1 MEALVKASTLDRSPR
16 AAEDQRVPPQAPEEI
31 PQAQRD
37 NFRPR
42 RPPSAARL
50 AGNPLVWAALL
61 GLLFGVPIFRSVTRR
76 LGASP
81 AILGTLPAFTLT
93 DQRGQPFGT
102 RELAGKVWVADF
114 IFTSCQEACP
124 LLSQKMAEVG
134 RRARRLGPDFHLVSI
149 SVDPVR
155 DTPARLAEYAARY
168 GANPLAWSFLTGPAG
183 VIEAAVVGGFKV
195 GMGKEKQPAPG
206 NGEAAGNGEFWQIF
220 HGENL
225 VLVDRQLRIRGYFQ
239 ATPEGIDLLMAA
251 AGRVANE

>member
-1 MEALVKASTLDRSPR
+1 VTSEA
-16 AAEDQRVPPQAPEEI
+16 PPEI
-31 PQAQRD
+31 PQDPRADLRAGS
-37 NFRPR
+37 FRSR
-42 RPPSAARL
+42 RPWAPARL
-50 AGNPLVWAALL
+50 AGNPLIWGALL
-61 GLLFGVPIFRSVTRR
+61 ALLFGVPIFRSVTRR
-76 LGASP
+76 LGAAP
-81 AILGTLPAFTLT
+81 AVLGTLPAFTLT

-168 GANPLAWSFLTGPAG
+168 GANPLAWSFLTGPADA
-183 VIEAAVVGGFKV
+183 IEAAVTGGFKV
-195 GMGKEKQPAPG
+195 GMGKEKIQQP
-206 NGEAAGNGEFWQIF
+206 EAAGQGETFWQIF

-225 VLVDRQLRIRGYFQ
+225 VLVDRQRRIRGYFE
-239 ATPEGIDLLMAA
+239 ATPQGIDTLMAA
-251 AGRVANE
+251 AGRVANGG

>member
-1 MEALVKASTLDRSPR
+1 VTTEA
-16 AAEDQRVPPQAPEEI
+16 PPEI
-31 PQAQRD
+31 PADPRTD
-37 NFRPR
+37 FRPR
-42 RPPSAARL
+42 RPPTAARL
-50 AGNPLVWAALL
+50 AGNPLVWGALL
-61 GLLFGVPIFRSVTRR
+61 ALLFGVPIFRSVTRR

-81 AILGTLPAFTLT
+81 AVLGTLPAFTLT

-134 RRARRLGPDFHLVSI
+134 RRARHLGPDFHLVSI

-168 GANPLAWSFLTGPAG
+168 GANPLGWSFLTGPADA
-183 VIEAAVVGGFKV
+183 IEAAVTGGFKV
-195 GMGKEKQPAPG
+195 GMGKEKVTQP
-206 NGEAAGNGEFWQIF
+206 EAAGEGETFWQIF

-225 VLVDRQLRIRGYFQ
+225 VLVDRQRRIRGYFE
-239 ATPEGIDLLMAA
+239 ATPQGIDMLMAA
-251 AGRVANE
+251 AGRVANGG